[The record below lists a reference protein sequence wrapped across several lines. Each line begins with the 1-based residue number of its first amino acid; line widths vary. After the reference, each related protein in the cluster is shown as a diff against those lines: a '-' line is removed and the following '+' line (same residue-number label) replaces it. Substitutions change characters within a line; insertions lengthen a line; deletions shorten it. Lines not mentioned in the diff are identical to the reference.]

1 MARSRK
7 GDHPAFE
14 KALERLEEIV
24 EKMETGDLGLDESL
38 ALFEEGIR
46 LARTCESRLSDVEK
60 KVEELLEED
69 RGHLQTVPLDRDED
83 SLADDEDEADDDDA
97 PF

>member
-24 EKMETGDLGLDESL
+24 EKMETGYLGLDESL

-46 LARTCESRLSDVEK
+46 LARTCESRLSEVEK

-69 RGHLQTVPLDRDED
+69 SGQLQTLPLDRDEED
-83 SLADDEDEADDDDA
+83 PEDDAEADDDDA